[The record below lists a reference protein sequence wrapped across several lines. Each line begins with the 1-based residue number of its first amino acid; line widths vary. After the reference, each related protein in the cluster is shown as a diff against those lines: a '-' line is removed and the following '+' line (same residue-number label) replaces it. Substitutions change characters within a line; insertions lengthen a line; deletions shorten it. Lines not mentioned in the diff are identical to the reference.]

1 MPIKQSLS
9 ELLCGEIK
17 SKEVIDVIFDE
28 LENQLLDK
36 REITVNLKKVTFV
49 SVYFLERLERFMEKA
64 KDLSV
69 EIKIINISPEI
80 YKVFQ
85 VSRLN
90 TVLNACL
97 SP

>member
-36 REITVNLKKVTFV
+36 REIAVDLKKVAFV
-49 SVYFLERLERFMEKA
+49 SVCFLERLERFIEKA

-69 EIKIINISPEI
+69 EIKIINVNPEI

-85 VSRLN
+85 VSRVN
-90 TVLNACL
+90 IVLNACL